1 MSAAIYSMAVQSV
14 FEAASGAVPRAAY
27 NAAYQNEAQRLSARN
42 RRTSTER
49 NIAAVKQDS
58 ILTNR
63 QIELNQTQS
72 EAMVKLAA
80 AVSGVTGGSVQDVQY
95 MTEVNK
101 VNAQR
106 ASVRETDQV
115 VESMKAE
122 VQASQASLLGVQD
135 DKVSGIGNVIGKLG
149 QLGTTDWK
157 EIGKDLDL
165 FGG

>member
-1 MSAAIYSMAVQSV
+1 MAAALYAMAVQSV
-14 FEAASGAVPRAAY
+14 FEVASGAAPRAAY
-27 NAAYQNEAQRLSARN
+27 NATYQNEAQRLSARN
-42 RRTSTER
+42 RRTGVER
-49 NIAAVKQDS
+49 NIAAVKQDQ

-72 EAMVKLAA
+72 EAMVQLAA

-115 VESMKAE
+115 VEAMKAE
-122 VQASQASLLGVQD
+122 VQASQANLLSIQD
-135 DKVSGIGNVIGKLG
+135 DKVSGLGNVLGKLG
-149 QLGTTDWK
+149 QLGATDWK

>member
-1 MSAAIYSMAVQSV
+1 MAVAVYAMAVQSV
-14 FEAASGAVPRAAY
+14 FEAAAGTAADAAY
-27 NAAYQNEAQRLSARN
+27 GTAYQNAANRLAGRN
-42 RRTSTER
+42 RKVATER
-49 NIAAVKQDS
+49 NIAAVKQDK
-58 ILTNR
+58 ILTNK

-106 ASVRETDQV
+106 SSTRESDQV
-115 VESMKAE
+115 VEAMKAE
-122 VQASQASLLGVQD
+122 VQAAHAGTLGIQD
-135 DKVSGIGNVIGKLG
+135 DKISGIGNVLNKFG
-149 QLGTTDWK
+149 QIDTKDWK
-157 EIGKDLDL
+157 EFGKELDL

>member
-1 MSAAIYSMAVQSV
+1 MSEALYSMAVQSV
-14 FEAASGAVPRAAY
+14 FEAASGAAGRAAY
-27 NAAYQNEAQRLSARN
+27 GQAYQNEAQRLAGKN
-42 RRTSTER
+42 RKVGAER
-49 NIAAVKQDS
+49 NIAAVKQDK

-72 EAMVKLAA
+72 EAMIKLAA

-106 ASVRETDQV
+106 ASSRESDQV
-115 VESMKAE
+115 VEAMTAE
-122 VQASQASLLGVQD
+122 VQAAHAGTLGIQD
-135 DKVSGIGNVIGKLG
+135 DKVSGLGNVLGKLG
-149 QLGTTDWK
+149 QLGAKDWK
-157 EIGKDLDL
+157 DAGKAVGL